1 MNSKSASLILLSNIG
16 MRFDN
21 RQILSDVNLQ
31 INRGDF
37 IIISGPN
44 GGGKTTLLRILLRL
58 LRPTC
63 GTVDYFEPLRIGYLP
78 QKNSIDSRFP
88 ITVREV
94 IASGLLG
101 IRNASERD
109 VNTRSL
115 KLQVDEILTTVELTE
130 HADKPIGSLS
140 GGQLQRTLLGRALI
154 SNPSLLVLD
163 EPMSYLDKRFI
174 NTFHSLLERL
184 ATSTTII
191 IVSHDLTGLLPLAT
205 RHISVDHKLTE
216 ITPVTEAPLYQ

>member
-115 KLQVDEILTTVELTE
+115 KLQVDEILNIVELTE